1 MLPAAII
8 LDTIW
13 CHRNTL
19 VHTGQGMD
27 LWELV
32 RSVRRRYASHKEA
45 WGNIV
50 SHTPAQWTLPQEG
63 TIKINFDVAV
73 QDNWF
78 CIAVVSRTSRG
89 EIQGTNKNRGLD
101 PLKGEGRAASEP
113 GWPLPLLKT
122 MEIDII
128 IEGDSLTLV
137 EQFVNVEC
145 IPDSLIEEVTTM
157 RLLLQVHTRWKLQW
171 TLRERNI
178 LAHSIA
184 QWGWSHDRHGDF
196 NPEDV
201 PCHIVFD
208 DDSAVSS
215 SKMYSE

>member
-45 WGNIV
+45 WGNTV

-89 EIQGTNKNRGLD
+89 EI
-101 PLKGEGRAASEP
+101 
-113 GWPLPLLKT
+113 
-122 MEIDII
+122 
-128 IEGDSLTLV
+128 
-137 EQFVNVEC
+137 
-145 IPDSLIEEVTTM
+145 
-157 RLLLQVHTRWKLQW
+157 
-171 TLRERNI
+171 
-178 LAHSIA
+178 
-184 QWGWSHDRHGDF
+184 
-196 NPEDV
+196 
-201 PCHIVFD
+201 
-208 DDSAVSS
+208 
-215 SKMYSE
+215 